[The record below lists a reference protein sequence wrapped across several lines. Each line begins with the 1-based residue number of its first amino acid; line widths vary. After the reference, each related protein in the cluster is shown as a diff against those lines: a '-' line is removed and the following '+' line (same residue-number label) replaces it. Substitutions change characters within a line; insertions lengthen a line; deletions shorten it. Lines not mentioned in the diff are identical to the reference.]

1 MIASANKIINPR
13 WGCDPMALSLQFLP
27 SWEDVVFWSESH
39 VPRMFWTLVFVGIAY
54 ALFNWIIRK
63 RLAKNAKNEKQLAQI
78 RVFMRMCRYSF
89 VGVLVIVFISA
100 YTNSLAALGISAT
113 FIGAAL
119 GWALQTPI
127 TGIAA
132 WIMVLIKKPFQ
143 PGDRIIIDDVQG
155 DVYDITVSHVILEEC
170 GGTTRSDDKSG
181 RFIMIPMVAL
191 WTAKV
196 TNYTHNDEYILREVP
211 VGITYESNVDKAMKN
226 LLEIATKH
234 AKNALKDKKPKPFV
248 RMEFKDSWIEIK
260 VRFWADARDSGPLI
274 NSITKD
280 FYAFTKKAK
289 DVQIAYPHLQV
300 LVDLL
305 KATRR

>member
-1 MIASANKIINPR
+1 MGALHT
-13 WGCDPMALSLQFLP
+13 MALSLQFLP

-39 VPRMFWTLVFVGIAY
+39 VPRMFWTLVFVAIAY
-54 ALFNWIIRK
+54 FLFNWIIKK
-63 RLAKNAKNEKQLAQI
+63 RLTKNAKNEKQLAQV
-78 RVFMRMCRYSF
+78 RVLMRMWSYFF
-89 VGVLVIVFISA
+89 VGILIVVFISA

-132 WIMVLIKKPFQ
+132 WIMVLVKKPFQ
-143 PGDRIIIDDVQG
+143 PGDRIIIDNIQG
-155 DVYDITVSHVILEEC
+155 DVYDISVSHVILEES
-170 GGTTRSDDKSG
+170 GGTTRSDDRSG
-181 RFIMIPMVAL
+181 RFIMIPMVSL
-191 WTAKV
+191 WTANV

-211 VGITYESNVDKAMKN
+211 VGITYESNVDKAMKK

-234 AKNALKDKKPKPFV
+234 VKSAIKDKKPKPFV

-260 VRFWADARDSGPLI
+260 VRFWGDARDSGPVI

-280 FYAFTKKAK
+280 FFDFARKAK
-289 DVQIAYPHLQV
+289 DVHIAYPHLQV